1 MFGGSHNFLVRGGS
15 HKFFS
20 LWERNV
26 IGSKFYFVKKNE
38 YLTNACMYDR
48 GEKNSC
54 ARLPTKDENIGFSRK
69 IMIPQYLIEDIR
81 QYKF

>member
-1 MFGGSHNFLVRGGS
+1 
-15 HKFFS
+15 
-20 LWERNV
+20 
-26 IGSKFYFVKKNE
+26 
-38 YLTNACMYDR
+38 MYDR

-81 QYKF
+81 QCKF